1 MVQGYYPDSDLT
13 DKIIGAAIEV
23 HKKLGPGYPEK
34 IYQRA
39 LVEEFKRKNIPFI
52 REETFRVTYEG
63 KDVGYEIMDFRAYGK
78 IAVEL
83 KAVREIMDLHAK
95 QLVGYLKAAKLK
107 LGLILNFGKSK
118 LEIKRII
125 V

>member
-1 MVQGYYPDSDLT
+1 MNYLYADLT
-13 DKIIGAAIEV
+13 QKIIGAAINV
-23 HKKLGPGYPEK
+23 HKQLGPGYPEK

-39 LVEEFKRKNIPFI
+39 LAEEFKKQKILFR
-52 REETFRVTYEG
+52 REEKFRVFYND
-63 KDVGYEIMDFRAYGK
+63 KDVGYEIIDFCAYDK

-83 KAVREIMDLHAK
+83 KAMREIMDLHAK
-95 QLVGYLKAAKLK
+95 QVVSYLKGRKLR

-125 V
+125 L